1 MRRILLSLLLF
12 CGDVGPVLALSAEDL
27 PGSFS
32 IKEQKCNTDTCFD
45 LTTNGQTIGSLRRT
59 PGTLGTFDFFDQQH
73 QRQVI
78 LKFTKTFWGS
88 PQFEVYD
95 KNQVLIGQLQL
106 TFDRKIGRVI
116 RFDLSS
122 ANGKVLFITG
132 SSNLFGTKH
141 TVYVGKSW
149 EVMATLT
156 RPLFT
161 WSRDSDV
168 TIINKD
174 QFLNRVDPNVLAAV
188 MALYCLHDTTIK
200 VDNAESIAPP
210 KLFQDLQAKL
220 KKLAEDRA
228 GDAAGIVVTE
238 AQKQAAADLLN
249 QRYREIYDDSNLNE
263 EEKIKQFVAF
273 GCGLIQ
279 SRTLSPVEEQAMLQ
293 FLISRLG

>member
-116 RFDLSS
+116 RFVP
-122 ANGKVLFITG
+122 NKFEEPVM
-132 SSNLFGTKH
+132 
-141 TVYVGKSW
+141 KSTFPLA
-149 EVMATLT
+149 ELRSKRIT
-156 RPLFT
+156 RPILRSNVNCNFPIKT
-161 WSRDSDV
+161 W
-168 TIINKD
+168 
-174 QFLNRVDPNVLAAV
+174 FL
-188 MALYCLHDTTIK
+188 
-200 VDNAESIAPP
+200 S
-210 KLFQDLQAKL
+210 
-220 KKLAEDRA
+220 
-228 GDAAGIVVTE
+228 
-238 AQKQAAADLLN
+238 
-249 QRYREIYDDSNLNE
+249 
-263 EEKIKQFVAF
+263 
-273 GCGLIQ
+273 
-279 SRTLSPVEEQAMLQ
+279 
-293 FLISRLG
+293 